1 MSDGED
7 ALRARIR
14 ALLDDT
20 VSAGVTLDRI
30 ALLLRSVVPS
40 AVSCGVWLG
49 QRPEDE
55 HLAALAA
62 LAALAG
68 GAGPA
73 VAAAPT
79 AEAPIGDRH
88 GRYGRLTLAVAPGAG
103 LSPRDRALLT
113 WTAEAMAPLARV
125 ALGLDVPRTPRPE
138 RTP

>member
-40 AVSCGVWLG
+40 TVSCGVWLG

-55 HLAALAA
+55 HLAAR
-62 LAALAG
+62 AG
-68 GAGPA
+68 GAGPD